1 MRHKTIEEYIET
13 ICVLEQREGRAQTGM
28 IASRMGVK
36 PPSITEML
44 QKLEREG
51 LIHYESYTGATLT
64 SSGKKMAREL
74 MQKHRVIA
82 DLLEILGIDHK
93 LAETDACEIEHH
105 VSPETLKR
113 LEQFVEFARND
124 PVTTKSLGR
133 FRITCQQRR
142 LKNQGNEYSNAAD
155 QERDPVLIIRNHHM
169 KG

>member
-13 ICVLEQREGRAQTGM
+13 ICVLEKRDGRAQTGM
-28 IASRMGVK
+28 IASHMGVK

-82 DLLEILGIDHK
+82 DLLEILGIEREK
-93 LAETDACEIEHH
+93 AEIDACQIEHH
-105 VSPETLKR
+105 VSPEILKQ
-113 LEQFVEFARND
+113 LEQFVEFARKD
-124 PVTTKSLGR
+124 PITAQSISR
-133 FRITCQQRR
+133 FRSTCRNNR
-142 LKNQGNEYSNAAD
+142 SEKQGNTQSGAD
-155 QERDPVLIIRNHHM
+155 DQ
-169 KG
+169 

>member
-13 ICVLEQREGRAQTGM
+13 ICVLEEREGRAQTGM
-28 IASRMGVK
+28 IASHMGVK

-51 LIHYESYTGATLT
+51 LINYESYTGATLT
-64 SSGKKMAREL
+64 RSGKKLAREL

-93 LAETDACEIEHH
+93 QAEIDACEIEHH

-113 LEQFVEFARND
+113 LEEFVEFVRND
-124 PVTTKSLGR
+124 SDTTEAIR
-133 FRITCQQRR
+133 NFRSTCQ
-142 LKNQGNEYSNAAD
+142 
-155 QERDPVLIIRNHHM
+155 
-169 KG
+169 

>member
-13 ICVLEQREGRAQTGM
+13 ICVLEQRNGRAQTGM
-28 IASRMGVK
+28 IASRLGVK

-44 QKLEREG
+44 QKLERHG

-82 DLLEILGIDHK
+82 DLLEIMGIDHEQ
-93 LAETDACEIEHH
+93 AETDACEIEHH

-124 PVTTKSLGR
+124 SDTTGAIRR
-133 FRITCQQRR
+133 FRSTCQQRI
-142 LKNQGNEYSNAAD
+142 LENQGYEQSGASD
-155 QERDPVLIIRNHHM
+155 S
-169 KG
+169 

>member
-13 ICVLEQREGRAQTGM
+13 ICVLEQRNGRAQTGM

-51 LIHYESYTGATLT
+51 LIQYESYNGAILTG
-64 SSGKKMAREL
+64 SGKKLAREL
-74 MQKHRVIA
+74 MQKHRIIA
-82 DLLEILGIDHK
+82 NLLEILGINQE
-93 LAETDACEIEHH
+93 LAEVDACQIEHH

-124 PVTTKSLGR
+124 SVITESIHR
-133 FRITCQQRR
+133 FRSTHR
-142 LKNQGNEYSNAAD
+142 
-155 QERDPVLIIRNHHM
+155 
-169 KG
+169 